1 MTNLTRRTLLNA
13 LAVGSLVDTSRARA
27 GSEKNDEEY
36 VDVVVIGGGFAGLI
50 AAREIQNARLTTL
63 VIEGRGRLGG
73 RTFTV
78 PAFGHALDL
87 GGTWIGPQQPH
98 VWAECTRYGI
108 DVVENAISTTVDPVM
123 IWPRKG
129 KFVRTTADEYDAI
142 FRAAVERWLEHASE
156 VFPYPWRS
164 ELPVDLASLDQ
175 LSVGESISRLS
186 ISQDKKVLLAA
197 YACDE
202 GHTYSRNMSY
212 VSMLHGL
219 ATVAGSLRISEDNT
233 DRFRIAGGSKAL
245 LDAVMA
251 DSKPR
256 VLLSSRAARIE
267 LQSGRYRTHT
277 EDGRVVRSK
286 SVVVAVPLNTL
297 AVIQFDPQLDDDK
310 LASLR
315 KNYAGTGL
323 KVYIRI
329 KGDLPPF
336 SAQGAETLPL
346 SSVWTEYQ
354 DSAGQVLVGFGADS
368 KRLNLH
374 DTDAVAEAVRIYD
387 RRIEVADVLGYDWQ
401 SDPYSRGTWC
411 TLRPGQFSRDIP
423 ALRRPTNGIF
433 FAGADL
439 ARSWQG
445 NIDGAIETG
454 IRAGRGAAAHA
465 SNV

>member
-13 LAVGSLVDTSRARA
+13 LAVGSLVDISRAKA
-27 GSEKNDEEY
+27 GSEKNDEED

-50 AAREIQNARLTTL
+50 AAREVQNARLSTL
-63 VIEGRGRLGG
+63 VIEGRARLGG

-108 DVVENAISTTVDPVM
+108 DVVENAISETVNPLM

-129 KFVRTTADEYDAI
+129 KFVRTTADEYDAT
-142 FRAAVERWLEHASE
+142 FRAAVERWLKHASE

-164 ELPVDLASLDQ
+164 DLPADHASLDQ
-175 LSVGESISRLS
+175 LSVGESIAKLS

-212 VSMLHGL
+212 VSMLHSM
-219 ATVAGSLRISEDNT
+219 ATVAGLLRISEDNT
-233 DRFRIAGGSKAL
+233 DRFRIAGGTKAL
-245 LDAVMA
+245 LDAVIA
-251 DSKPR
+251 DAKPP

-267 LQSGRYRTHT
+267 QQSRRYLTRT

-286 SVVVAVPLNTL
+286 SVIVAVPLNTL
-297 AVIQFDPQLDDDK
+297 AAIQFDPQLDDDK
-310 LASLR
+310 LASLG

-323 KVYIRI
+323 KVYMRI
-329 KGDLPPF
+329 KGDLPSF

-354 DSAGQVLVGFGADS
+354 DSEGQVLVGFGADS

-387 RRIEVADVLGYDWQ
+387 KRIEVTDVLGYDWQ

-411 TLRPGQFSRDIP
+411 SLRPGQFSRDIP
-423 ALRRPTNGIF
+423 ALRRPMNGVF